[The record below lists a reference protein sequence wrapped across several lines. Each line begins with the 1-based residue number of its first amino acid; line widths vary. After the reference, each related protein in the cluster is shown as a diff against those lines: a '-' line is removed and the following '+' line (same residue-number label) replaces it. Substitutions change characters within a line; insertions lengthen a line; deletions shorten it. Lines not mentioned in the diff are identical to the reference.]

1 RLYRFRPAI
10 HPRVRPCVPASRAH
24 VWPIGPWDRVV
35 RLLEE
40 ILALRCD
47 RDLPVRRYYH
57 ARRQRNHDV
66 PRRAPDARPVRRRVW
81 GRRPGRAHAGT
92 CERMITRSS
101 LAEWEAEEMSAF
113 SPIDIAAQ
121 IEGIEW
127 VVILIIIAVLLLFG
141 PSKLPE
147 LARGVGR
154 ALGEFRR
161 GRMEIEREIS
171 TELST
176 LDARDMRMRVEKAAG
191 ALGVSAGGRSEM
203 QLKLDIARAVD
214 RAQDEQVVS
223 AAQAMG
229 VYSSGSDVIR
239 LKEQIIKALNV

>member
-1 RLYRFRPAI
+1 
-10 HPRVRPCVPASRAH
+10 
-24 VWPIGPWDRVV
+24 
-35 RLLEE
+35 
-40 ILALRCD
+40 
-47 RDLPVRRYYH
+47 
-57 ARRQRNHDV
+57 
-66 PRRAPDARPVRRRVW
+66 
-81 GRRPGRAHAGT
+81 
-92 CERMITRSS
+92 
-101 LAEWEAEEMSAF
+101 MSAF

-176 LDARDMRMRVEKAAG
+176 MDARDMRTRVEKAAG

-214 RAQDEQVVS
+214 KAQDEQVVS

-229 VYSSGSDVIR
+229 VYSSGSDVTR

>member
-1 RLYRFRPAI
+1 
-10 HPRVRPCVPASRAH
+10 V
-24 VWPIGPWDRVV
+24 
-35 RLLEE
+35 
-40 ILALRCD
+40 
-47 RDLPVRRYYH
+47 
-57 ARRQRNHDV
+57 
-66 PRRAPDARPVRRRVW
+66 
-81 GRRPGRAHAGT
+81 
-92 CERMITRSS
+92 
-101 LAEWEAEEMSAF
+101 SAF
-113 SPIDIAAQ
+113 SPIDISAQ

-214 RAQDEQVVS
+214 RAQDDQVVS

>member
-1 RLYRFRPAI
+1 
-10 HPRVRPCVPASRAH
+10 
-24 VWPIGPWDRVV
+24 
-35 RLLEE
+35 
-40 ILALRCD
+40 
-47 RDLPVRRYYH
+47 
-57 ARRQRNHDV
+57 
-66 PRRAPDARPVRRRVW
+66 
-81 GRRPGRAHAGT
+81 
-92 CERMITRSS
+92 
-101 LAEWEAEEMSAF
+101 MSAF

-176 LDARDMRMRVEKAAG
+176 MDARDMRVRVEKAAG
-191 ALGVSAGGRSEM
+191 ALGVPATGRSEM

-214 RAQDEQVVS
+214 RAHDEQVVS

-229 VYSSGSDVIR
+229 VYSSGSDVTR

>member
-1 RLYRFRPAI
+1 
-10 HPRVRPCVPASRAH
+10 
-24 VWPIGPWDRVV
+24 
-35 RLLEE
+35 
-40 ILALRCD
+40 
-47 RDLPVRRYYH
+47 
-57 ARRQRNHDV
+57 
-66 PRRAPDARPVRRRVW
+66 
-81 GRRPGRAHAGT
+81 
-92 CERMITRSS
+92 MITRSS
-101 LAEWEAEEMSAF
+101 LAEWEAEELSAF

-176 LDARDMRMRVEKAAG
+176 MDARDMRMRVEKAAG
-191 ALGVSAGGRSEM
+191 ALGVSAGGRSEI

-214 RAQDEQVVS
+214 KAQDEQVVS

-229 VYSSGSDVIR
+229 VYSSGSDVTR

>member
-1 RLYRFRPAI
+1 
-10 HPRVRPCVPASRAH
+10 
-24 VWPIGPWDRVV
+24 
-35 RLLEE
+35 
-40 ILALRCD
+40 
-47 RDLPVRRYYH
+47 
-57 ARRQRNHDV
+57 
-66 PRRAPDARPVRRRVW
+66 
-81 GRRPGRAHAGT
+81 
-92 CERMITRSS
+92 
-101 LAEWEAEEMSAF
+101 MSTF

-176 LDARDMRMRVEKAAG
+176 MDARDMRMRVEKAAG
-191 ALGVSAGGRSEM
+191 ALGVSSGGRSEI

-214 RAQDEQVVS
+214 KAQDEQVVS

-229 VYSSGSDVIR
+229 VYSSGSDVTR

>member
-1 RLYRFRPAI
+1 
-10 HPRVRPCVPASRAH
+10 
-24 VWPIGPWDRVV
+24 
-35 RLLEE
+35 
-40 ILALRCD
+40 
-47 RDLPVRRYYH
+47 
-57 ARRQRNHDV
+57 
-66 PRRAPDARPVRRRVW
+66 
-81 GRRPGRAHAGT
+81 
-92 CERMITRSS
+92 
-101 LAEWEAEEMSAF
+101 MSAF

-214 RAQDEQVVS
+214 RAQDDQVVS

-229 VYSSGSDVIR
+229 VYSSGSDVTR

>member
-1 RLYRFRPAI
+1 
-10 HPRVRPCVPASRAH
+10 V
-24 VWPIGPWDRVV
+24 
-35 RLLEE
+35 
-40 ILALRCD
+40 
-47 RDLPVRRYYH
+47 
-57 ARRQRNHDV
+57 
-66 PRRAPDARPVRRRVW
+66 
-81 GRRPGRAHAGT
+81 
-92 CERMITRSS
+92 
-101 LAEWEAEEMSAF
+101 SAF

-176 LDARDMRMRVEKAAG
+176 MDARDMRMRVEKAAG

-229 VYSSGSDVIR
+229 VYSSGSDVTR

>member
-1 RLYRFRPAI
+1 
-10 HPRVRPCVPASRAH
+10 
-24 VWPIGPWDRVV
+24 
-35 RLLEE
+35 
-40 ILALRCD
+40 
-47 RDLPVRRYYH
+47 
-57 ARRQRNHDV
+57 
-66 PRRAPDARPVRRRVW
+66 
-81 GRRPGRAHAGT
+81 
-92 CERMITRSS
+92 
-101 LAEWEAEEMSAF
+101 MSAF
-113 SPIDIAAQ
+113 SPIDITAQ

-176 LDARDMRMRVEKAAG
+176 MDARDMRMRVEKAAG
-191 ALGVSAGGRSEM
+191 ALGVPAGGRSEM

-214 RAQDEQVVS
+214 KAQDEQVVS

-229 VYSSGSDVIR
+229 VYSSGSDVTR

>member
-1 RLYRFRPAI
+1 
-10 HPRVRPCVPASRAH
+10 V
-24 VWPIGPWDRVV
+24 
-35 RLLEE
+35 
-40 ILALRCD
+40 
-47 RDLPVRRYYH
+47 
-57 ARRQRNHDV
+57 
-66 PRRAPDARPVRRRVW
+66 
-81 GRRPGRAHAGT
+81 
-92 CERMITRSS
+92 
-101 LAEWEAEEMSAF
+101 SAF

-176 LDARDMRMRVEKAAG
+176 MDARDMRMRVEKAAG

-214 RAQDEQVVS
+214 KAQDQQVVS

-229 VYSSGSDVIR
+229 VYSSGSDVTR